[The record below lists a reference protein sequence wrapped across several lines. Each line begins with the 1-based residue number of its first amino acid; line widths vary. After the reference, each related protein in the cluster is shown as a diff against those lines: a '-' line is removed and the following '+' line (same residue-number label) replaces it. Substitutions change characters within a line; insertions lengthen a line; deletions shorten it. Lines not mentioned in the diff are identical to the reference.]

1 MTIPNSFEIKR
12 NRQIETFIFY
22 KNEKFSHTTY
32 IVIFLIFEIESDI
45 FYVLLW
51 PWNILLTL
59 VSRQL

>member
-51 PWNILLTL
+51 P
-59 VSRQL
+59 